1 MVAPGWGSSFRKTQ
15 IGGYGS
21 RLSANGP
28 AEGRTVGLA
37 GTTGPAEGRTRWLGR
52 DDAGI
57 YFTTPISRKYFITPG

>member
-21 RLSANGP
+21 RLSAI
-28 AEGRTVGLA
+28 
-37 GTTGPAEGRTRWLGR
+37 GPAEGRTRWLGR